1 MLIDVEEKRYDERNK
16 QYNID
21 TETEEET
28 RVKRMKNTNIWSFRQ
43 DLLRDLMEIVRVSL
57 ERKCF

>member
-57 ERKCF
+57 EIKCF

>member
-16 QYNID
+16 RYNID